1 LTQVLWH
8 TDLIAQIALDPWAEA
23 EAEADE
29 YEVFKV
35 IIYLQVCTVP
45 CSAVPCRTT
54 CEEQHC
60 RMHRA
65 TSTAQ
70 HHRVQSQ
77 L

>member
-1 LTQVLWH
+1 MLWH

-45 CSAVPCRTT
+45 CRTCPC
-54 CEEQHC
+54 
-60 RMHRA
+60 
-65 TSTAQ
+65 
-70 HHRVQSQ
+70 
-77 L
+77 LG